1 MNLNNHQQIINL
13 LYSLDNEL
21 IKLLNSLSPEEWNA
35 PTIAK
40 KWKVK
45 DIASHL
51 LDTTFRGLSV
61 SRDNFF
67 GEKAEGVEDYQGL
80 VAFLNKLNMDWTSAT
95 ARLSPQLLISLLKFY
110 GKEFID
116 HLGTLDPEAPAIFSV
131 AWAGQQTSPNWFH
144 IAREYTE
151 RFLHQQQIRD
161 AVGKQ
166 ELMTR
171 EFFYPFIDILIMALP
186 YTYRNISSKEGTT
199 VSVVVTTEIGGRWNI
214 IKTSQSW
221 EFVETL
227 DQADA
232 TVSMSPDTA
241 WKLFSKGI
249 TPDIALSQVQIS
261 GNEELALTTLKMVSV
276 MA

>member
-186 YTYRNISSKEGTT
+186 YTYRNISSKEETT

-221 EFVETL
+221 KFVETL